1 MEINKV
7 IDAMTDYY
15 SDDWKRIN
23 HFTKV
28 YSFAKIISDC
38 ENIDEKDKE
47 LVEVSAIVH
56 DIGIK
61 ISEEKY
67 NRSDGKYQEKE
78 GPVIADAMLSKIG
91 FDSDFIKK
99 VCYLVGHHHTYS
111 NITELP
117 HQILIEADFLVNI
130 GEEGIKKDKI
140 KIIKNKIF
148 KTMTG
153 LEYLSWLYNV

>member
-1 MEINKV
+1 MKINKV

-15 SDDWKRIN
+15 SNDWKRIN

-47 LVEVSAIVH
+47 LVEVSAVVY
-56 DIGIK
+56 DMGIN
-61 ISEEKY
+61 IREEKY
-67 NRSDGKYQEKE
+67 NCSDGKYQEIE
-78 GPVIADAMLSKIG
+78 VPIIANTILSKIG
-91 FDSDFIKK
+91 FDSEFIKK
-99 VCYLVGHHHTYS
+99 VCWLVEHHHTYS
-111 NITELP
+111 NIIGTP

-130 GEEGIKKDKI
+130 GEESIKKDKI
-140 KIIKNKIF
+140 EIIKNKIF

>member
-15 SDDWKRIN
+15 SNDWKRIN

-47 LVEVSAIVH
+47 LVEVSAVVH

-61 ISEEKY
+61 VSEEKY
-67 NRSDGKYQEKE
+67 NCSDGRYQEIE
-78 GPVIADAMLSKIG
+78 GPIIAKEMLSDIG
-91 FDSDFIKK
+91 FDSEFIKK
-99 VCYLVGHHHTYS
+99 VCWLVGHHHTYS
-111 NITELP
+111 NVIEIS

-130 GEEGIKKDKI
+130 GEEMIKKDKI
-140 KIIKNKIF
+140 EIIKIRIF
-148 KTMTG
+148 K
-153 LEYLSWLYNV
+153 LAL